1 MSGVYTNTD
10 INKVRSIFF
19 NGMNSMT
26 DMGLLMIGSTPLSS
40 VSPKLVEEEVAY
52 TNGDLDLSRSDG
64 NLYYQTRTIS
74 YTFIFISPN
83 EDSETPVEKNIK
95 ITDKMREI
103 NEWLYDFNN
112 TVTSWTAVYDG
123 HSYSMGTRDMLDT
136 GYSLKF
142 QNARVESIEPGK
154 GMFNEQWVD
163 QITVNF
169 KVDPIMVNRGSQV
182 VDVNTFGDRALSLR
196 RFTGNEVWSTS
207 NTNVKPQTIMTLYL
221 KNMGISGALNTY
233 WMNDFSEMRY
243 QDEGAVT
250 DTTGHSWNYIIE
262 VPYSGRIGM
271 YIDPIAYDPNTN
283 RTYEIDTVKWGTSS
297 DRSVTPTMPNGT
309 LYFLDNESDTYSTSA
324 KGGNLVTTP
333 VGWAGKRVVNLF
345 VTYVDAYVAP
355 GGETERSS
363 WVPRIYYEWGPL
375 LDMPNDV
382 TAGDTVNI
390 ESKGYIRGTQNDT
403 CATINGSF
411 AWNQQTKKGIMVLLD
426 QPVNIINA
434 RSTNF
439 NKLWTIKKGDVD
451 TTRGL

>member
-1 MSGVYTNTD
+1 MSGVYTDAD

-83 EDSETPVEKNIK
+83 DDSETPVKKNIK

-123 HSYSMGTRDMLDT
+123 HSYSMDARDMLDT

-169 KVDPIMVNRGSQV
+169 KVDPIMVNRESQV

-221 KNMGISGALNTY
+221 KNVGISGALNTY

-243 QDEGAVT
+243 QDEGAVS

-262 VPYSGRIGM
+262 VPLAKSACIL
-271 YIDPIAYDPNTN
+271 
-283 RTYEIDTVKWGTSS
+283 
-297 DRSVTPTMPNGT
+297 T
-309 LYFLDNESDTYSTSA
+309 L
-324 KGGNLVTTP
+324 
-333 VGWAGKRVVNLF
+333 
-345 VTYVDAYVAP
+345 
-355 GGETERSS
+355 
-363 WVPRIYYEWGPL
+363 
-375 LDMPNDV
+375 
-382 TAGDTVNI
+382 
-390 ESKGYIRGTQNDT
+390 
-403 CATINGSF
+403 
-411 AWNQQTKKGIMVLLD
+411 
-426 QPVNIINA
+426 
-434 RSTNF
+434 
-439 NKLWTIKKGDVD
+439 
-451 TTRGL
+451 

>member
-1 MSGVYTNTD
+1 MSVVYTDAD

-112 TVTSWTAVYDG
+112 TGTSWTAVYDG
-123 HSYSMGTRDMLDT
+123 HSYSMDARDMLDT

-169 KVDPIMVNRGSQV
+169 KVDPIMVGRSGKV
-182 VDVNTFGDRALSLR
+182 IDIATFGDRAVSLR
-196 RFTGNEVWSTS
+196 RFVGNEHWSTT
-207 NTNVKPQTIMTLYL
+207 NTAVKPQTILTIFA
-221 KNMGISGALNTY
+221 KNVGVSGANKTY
-233 WMNDFSEMRY
+233 WMNDFGSIVY
-243 QDEGAVT
+243 NHEG
-250 DTTGHSWNYIIE
+250 TTTTTEFNYVID
-262 VPYSGRIGM
+262 VPYTGKIGM
-271 YIDPIAYDPNTN
+271 YIDPIARDPNLS
-283 RTYEIDTVKWGTSS
+283 RDYEISSVRWGSGLDYLPS
-297 DRSVTPTMPNGT
+297 GT
-309 LYFLDNESDTYSTSA
+309 LYFIDNDNPTGYVTEH
-324 KGGNLVTTP
+324 KGGNLVTTST
-333 VGWAGKRVVNLF
+333 GYEGRRVVCLH
-345 VTYVDAYVAP
+345 VTFANEYPVSTD
-355 GGETERSS
+355 TND
-363 WVPRIYYEWGPL
+363 WPRIYVEWGPL
-375 LDMPNDV
+375 IDLPADVGVGDAWILRCNGYNKGPYND
-382 TAGDTVNI
+382 A
-390 ESKGYIRGTQNDT
+390 
-403 CATINGSF
+403 CATINGSY
-411 AWNQQTKKGIMVLLD
+411 AWNDSFRYGVLSILD
-426 QPVNIINA
+426 QPVNTINA

-439 NKLWTIKKGDVD
+439 NKLWTLDKGSTSVE
-451 TTRGL
+451 RGL